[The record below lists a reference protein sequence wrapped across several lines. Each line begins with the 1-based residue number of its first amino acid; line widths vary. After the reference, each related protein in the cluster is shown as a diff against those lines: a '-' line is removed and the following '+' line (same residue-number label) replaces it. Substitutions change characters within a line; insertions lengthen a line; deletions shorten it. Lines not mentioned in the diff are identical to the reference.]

1 MACFC
6 SLRIQCCG
14 TMKYGM
20 PPFLA
25 SALPA
30 CLLQDAAHDWM
41 IVCVYACCFYEI
53 QIKLTSLVREFVV
66 TRLMFKL
73 KAYICYSFW
82 TAFTLHF
89 NLAIMSF
96 NLLLQQRTPW
106 KAF

>member
-20 PPFLA
+20 APFLA
-25 SALPA
+25 SSLPA
-30 CLLQDAAHDWM
+30 CLLQDAACDWM

-66 TRLMFKL
+66 TRLMFKV
-73 KAYICYSFW
+73 KA
-82 TAFTLHF
+82 
-89 NLAIMSF
+89 
-96 NLLLQQRTPW
+96 
-106 KAF
+106 